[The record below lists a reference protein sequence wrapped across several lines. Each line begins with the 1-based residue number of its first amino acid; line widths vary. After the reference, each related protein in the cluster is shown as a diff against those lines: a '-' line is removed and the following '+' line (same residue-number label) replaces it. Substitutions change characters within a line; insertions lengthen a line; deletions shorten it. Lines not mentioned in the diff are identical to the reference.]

1 MSTQDVGANEPE
13 SNWFQIGQKV
23 RLVHSGETGIIEL
36 FLGGTLVAVKM
47 DQGTD
52 TDGIDHYSISWH
64 GIERIPDSDR

>member
-1 MSTQDVGANEPE
+1 MNTQREDGPDSG

-23 RLVHSGETGIIEL
+23 RLVHTGETGIIEL

>member
-52 TDGIDHYSISWH
+52 IDGIDHYSISWH
-64 GIERIPDSDR
+64 GIERIPDSDS